1 MSETPGDLIQNGPHW
16 GRGSIKGH
24 LVTLK
29 PGLCKKQAKA
39 EVNDGRARKHG
50 VLHALDWLG
59 VKKLEGR
66 ANTLKKGK
74 CPRLR

>member
-1 MSETPGDLIQNGPHW
+1 MSETPGDLIQWTALGARKHK
-16 GRGSIKGH
+16 GSFGDPETWSM
-24 LVTLK
+24 L
-29 PGLCKKQAKA
+29 GKQAKA

-66 ANTLKKGK
+66 ANTLKRGK